1 MGRATTIDTETILNA
16 AREVFIEDGV
26 QGTTAE
32 IARRTEVSEGT
43 LFRRFHTKEALFF
56 ECMGLPAHPDFLARL
71 PDRVGRTS
79 VEEELTDFMHEA
91 LTFFEDVIPKI
102 MLMMASGAG
111 ARIIPSIDS
120 PPVAAI
126 RIVSNYLAAEH
137 ALGRLR
143 PHDPEIAARMLI
155 GTAWHYVFADIV
167 GINEFSPM
175 PKHTFVRGVVV
186 NLLRGLEPETTK
198 I

>member
-1 MGRATTIDTETILNA
+1 MGRAITIDTETILKA
-16 AREVFIEDGV
+16 AREVFIEDGLL
-26 QGTTAE
+26 GTTAE
-32 IARRTEVSEGT
+32 IARRAGVSEGT

-56 ECMGLPAHPDFLARL
+56 ESMNLPTHPEFLERL
-71 PDRVGRTS
+71 HERVGRTT
-79 VEEELTDFMHEA
+79 VEEELTSFVHEM
-91 LTFFEDVIPKI
+91 LEFFERVIPKI
-102 MLMMASGAG
+102 MLMVASGAG
-111 ARIIPSIDS
+111 ARIIPSADS

-126 RIVSNYLAAEH
+126 RALSNYLAAEH

-155 GTAWHYVFADIV
+155 GTAWHYVFGEIV